1 VRKPAKSSCDWTSRE
16 ADTTEHEATIKNAA
30 TLVAAPAEV
39 DQKSISELIRFFK
52 LLDKWDR
59 EVGRHAKVM

>member
-1 VRKPAKSSCDWTSRE
+1 MRKPAKSSCDSTGRQ
-16 ADTTEHEATIKNAA
+16 ADKTAHDGAIENAAA
-30 TLVAAPAEV
+30 TLVAPEM

-59 EVGRHAKVM
+59 EVTNGKVV